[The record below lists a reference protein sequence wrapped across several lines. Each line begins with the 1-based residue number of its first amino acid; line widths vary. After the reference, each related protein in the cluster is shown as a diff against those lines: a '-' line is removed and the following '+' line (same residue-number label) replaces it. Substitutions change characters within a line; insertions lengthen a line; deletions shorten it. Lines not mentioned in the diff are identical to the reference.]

1 MRGYSLTQED
11 NMPSPYTPEKSC
23 PLDGVRILDLSR
35 LLVGNVLT
43 HVLADLGADVIKI
56 EPPGGDALRA
66 WKEDGHEIQWKVYSR
81 NKRSIVLDLKA
92 EDDQS
97 IFAKLVGTAH
107 ILVENFRPG
116 VLDRLGYPMD
126 RLLALQP
133 KLVVV
138 RISGWG
144 GSGPYKNRP
153 GFGTLVEAASG
164 YAFKNGFPG
173 QEPLLPNLGLADSVT
188 GLYGAAC
195 AMVALRE
202 AEKAGGK
209 GQELDLALFDSF
221 LSILGAD
228 QAVYHVSG
236 KIVERSGNRSN
247 LAAPRNVYRTLDGQY
262 VALSAATPEMAYR
275 MFDAI
280 GRPDMKHDPKFA
292 DNPARLKNV
301 DELDAIIG
309 AFIGARSMKDNLD
322 HFGARQITVGP
333 INDARMVME
342 DPHVI
347 ERGIIVMQEDDETGG
362 LPMHAVP
369 CRFSGTPGAL
379 RRPSPRL
386 DEHRAEILAELDEMA
401 GPA

>member
-1 MRGYSLTQED
+1 MS
-11 NMPSPYTPEKSC
+11 SPYTPEKSC

-35 LLVGNVLT
+35 LVAGNVLT
-43 HVLADLGADVIKI
+43 HVLADLGADVIKV

-66 WKEDGHEIQWKVYSR
+66 WKEAGHEIQWKVYSR
-81 NKRSIVLDLKA
+81 NKRSIVLDLKD
-92 EDDQS
+92 EDDRR
-97 IFAKLVGTAH
+97 IFAKLVQSAQ

-116 VLDRLGYPMD
+116 VLDRLGYPMEK
-126 RLLALQP
+126 LHALQP
-133 KLVVV
+133 KLVVL

-144 GSGPYKNRP
+144 GTGPYKNRP

-202 AEKAGGK
+202 AEKEGGK

-236 KIVERSGNRSN
+236 KIVQRSGNRSN
-247 LAAPRNVYRTLDGQY
+247 LSAPRNVYHTSDDQY
-262 VALSAATPEMAYR
+262 VALSAATPEMAHR
-275 MFDAI
+275 TFDAI
-280 GRPDMKHDPKFA
+280 GRPDMKDDPKFA
-292 DNPARLKNV
+292 TNPARLQNV
-301 DELDAIIG
+301 EELDAIIG
-309 AFIGARSMKDNLD
+309 AFIAARSLKENLD
-322 HFGARQITVGP
+322 YFGAKEITVGP
-333 INDARMVME
+333 INDAKMVLE

-347 ERGIIVMQEDDETGG
+347 ERGIIVTQDDDETNG

-369 CRFSGTPGAL
+369 CRFSATPGAL

-386 DEHRAEILAELDEMA
+386 DEHRAEILAELGEKA

>member
-1 MRGYSLTQED
+1 MS
-11 NMPSPYTPEKSC
+11 SPYTPEKSC

-35 LLVGNVLT
+35 LVAGNVLT
-43 HVLADLGADVIKI
+43 HVLADLGADVIKV

-66 WKEDGHEIQWKVYSR
+66 WKEAGHEIQWKVYSR
-81 NKRSIVLDLKA
+81 NKRSIVLDLKD
-92 EDDQS
+92 EDDRR
-97 IFAKLVGTAH
+97 IFAKLVQSAQ

-116 VLDRLGYPMD
+116 VLDRLGYPMEK
-126 RLLALQP
+126 LHALQP
-133 KLVVV
+133 KLVVL

-144 GSGPYKNRP
+144 ATGPYKNRP

-202 AEKAGGK
+202 AEKDGGK

-236 KIVERSGNRSN
+236 KIVQRSGNRSN
-247 LAAPRNVYRTLDGQY
+247 LSAPRNVYHTSDDQY
-262 VALSAATPEMAYR
+262 VALSAATPEMAHR

-280 GRPDMKHDPKFA
+280 GRPDMKDDPKFA
-292 DNPARLKNV
+292 TNPARLQNV
-301 DELDAIIG
+301 EELDAIIG
-309 AFIGARSMKDNLD
+309 AFIAARSLKENLD
-322 HFGARQITVGP
+322 YFGAKEITVGP
-333 INDARMVME
+333 INDAKMVLE

-347 ERGIIVMQEDDETGG
+347 ERGIIVTQDDDETNG

-369 CRFSGTPGAL
+369 CRFSATPGAL

-386 DEHRAEILAELDEMA
+386 DEHRAEILAELGENA

>member
-1 MRGYSLTQED
+1 
-11 NMPSPYTPEKSC
+11 MPTPYTPEKSC

-35 LLVGNVLT
+35 LVAGNVLT

-66 WKEDGHEIQWKVYSR
+66 WKEAGHEIQWKVYAR
-81 NKRSIVLDLKA
+81 NKRSIVLDLKQ
-92 EDDQS
+92 EDGRR
-97 IFAKLVGTAH
+97 IFGKLVQSAQ

-116 VLDRLGYPMD
+116 VLDRLGFPLE
-126 RLLALQP
+126 RLHALQS
-133 KLVVV
+133 KLVVL

-144 GSGPYKNRP
+144 GTGPYRNRP

-164 YAFKNGFPG
+164 YAFKNGFPD

-202 AEKAGGK
+202 AEKTGGK

-236 KIVERSGNRSN
+236 KIVQRSGNRSN
-247 LAAPRNVYRTLDGQY
+247 LSAPRNVYRTRDGQY
-262 VALSAATPEMAYR
+262 VALSAATPEMAAR

-280 GRPDMKHDPKFA
+280 GRPDMKTDPRFA
-292 DNPARLKNV
+292 TNPARLQNV
-301 DELDAIIG
+301 EELDAIIG
-309 AFIGARSMKDNLD
+309 AFIGARSRKENLD
-322 HFGARQITVGP
+322 HFGAREITVGP
-333 INDARMVME
+333 INDAKMVME

-347 ERGIIVMQEDDETGG
+347 ERGIIVTLDDDETNG

-369 CRFSGTPGAL
+369 CRFSATPGAL

-386 DEHRAEILAELDEMA
+386 DEHRAEILAELGELGGA
-401 GPA
+401 A

>member
-1 MRGYSLTQED
+1 MS
-11 NMPSPYTPEKSC
+11 SPYTPEKSC

-35 LLVGNVLT
+35 LVAGNVLT
-43 HVLADLGADVIKI
+43 HVLADLGADVIKV

-66 WKEDGHEIQWKVYSR
+66 WKEAGHEIQWKVYSR
-81 NKRSIVLDLKA
+81 NKRSIVLDLKD
-92 EDDQS
+92 EDDRR
-97 IFAKLVGTAH
+97 IFAKLVQSAH

-116 VLDRLGYPMD
+116 VLDRLGYPMEK
-126 RLLALQP
+126 LHELQP
-133 KLVVV
+133 KLVVL

-144 GSGPYKNRP
+144 ATGPYKNRP

-164 YAFKNGFPG
+164 YAFKNGFSG

-202 AEKAGGK
+202 AEKEGGK

-236 KIVERSGNRSN
+236 KIVQRSGNRSN
-247 LAAPRNVYRTLDGQY
+247 LSAPRNVYHTSDGQY
-262 VALSAATPEMAYR
+262 VAMSAATPEMAHR

-280 GRPDMKHDPKFA
+280 GRPDMKDDPKFA
-292 DNPARLKNV
+292 TNPARLQNV
-301 DELDAIIG
+301 EELDAIIG
-309 AFIGARSMKDNLD
+309 AFIAARSLNENLD
-322 HFGARQITVGP
+322 YFGAKEITVGP
-333 INDARMVME
+333 INDAKMVLE

-347 ERGIIVMQEDDETGG
+347 ERGIIVTQDDDETNG

-369 CRFSGTPGAL
+369 CRFSATPGAL

-386 DEHRAEILAELDEMA
+386 DEHRAEILAELGEKA

>member
-1 MRGYSLTQED
+1 
-11 NMPSPYTPEKSC
+11 MPSPYTPEKSC

-35 LLVGNVLT
+35 LVAGNVLT

-66 WKEDGHEIQWKVYSR
+66 WKESGHEIQWKVYAR
-81 NKRSIVLDLKA
+81 NKRSIVLDLKH
-92 EDDQS
+92 EDDRR
-97 IFAKLVGTAH
+97 IFGKLVQSAQ

-116 VLDRLGYPMD
+116 VLDRLGFP
-126 RLLALQP
+126 LEKLHALQP
-133 KLVVV
+133 GLVVL

-144 GSGPYKNRP
+144 GTGPYRNRP

-164 YAFKNGFPG
+164 YAFKNGFPD

-202 AEKAGGK
+202 AEKPGGK

-236 KIVERSGNRSN
+236 KIVQRSGNRSN
-247 LAAPRNVYRTLDGQY
+247 LAAPRNVYRTRDGQY
-262 VALSAATPEMAYR
+262 VALSAATPEMAAR

-280 GRPDMKHDPKFA
+280 DRPDMKTDPKFA
-292 DNPARLKNV
+292 TNPARLQNV
-301 DELDAIIG
+301 EELDGIIG
-309 AFIGARSMKDNLD
+309 AFIGDRSLRENLD
-322 HFGARQITVGP
+322 HFGAREITVGP
-333 INDARMVME
+333 INDAKMVME

-347 ERGIIVMQEDDETGG
+347 ERGIIVTQDDDETDG

-369 CRFSGTPGAL
+369 CRFSATPGAL

-386 DEHRAEILAELDEMA
+386 DEHRAEILAELGETA
-401 GPA
+401 GSA